1 MKDRVMGQI
10 QSFPKGGPLTL
21 MGLALHIDVVKLLE
35 FCVNGKEDE
44 PGSSHAW
51 WEPDLLKKA
60 LLETVLGRE
69 EMGFRG

>member
-1 MKDRVMGQI
+1 M
-10 QSFPKGGPLTL
+10 

-35 FCVNGKEDE
+35 ICVNGKEDE